1 MSELTVSKYINNS
14 PCGRKKHIYS
24 RLLDYFSLFIVSY
37 IFFTIFYSAGIQTP
51 VIKNLN
57 RDYKAASRK
66 VMDYIDSS
74 RLLSYNEKK
83 NDFIDTSETAKA
95 YLLNL
100 TKTSAYIHQM
110 QIPEYLEDKTYIMV
124 DVKYEDTFM
133 NDSTN
138 YPLDNLSYYFNIF
151 KKTDSKLNN
160 YVIKGVDYKDDIETY
175 QYNKAMIIS
184 DQSYH
189 VESSNEDYIARGE
202 GISTYLV
209 LTNENTEK
217 MINRVIKG
225 EKIDDESNKLYNKL
239 YNAYCRGVDFGTND
253 IENHSK
259 TYLQLNAK
267 FKSIY
272 QSITMANAVIYF
284 ISYAI
289 AFVVL
294 NGMTCLISKDW
305 VTIGQKVMGLGLSD
319 VNEHN
324 LSWWRI
330 LVYELVNFVLFFSS
344 SIVAFYFMGMFGVL
358 SYQIL
363 PGFTLLAVLSFLL
376 VLNVFSFGMVMFSNK
391 HNDLSTLAGGILIK
405 DKNEFETSPEDDLIN
420 ISPDQQEENDSG
432 RE

>member
-24 RLLDYFSLFIVSY
+24 RLLDYFSLFIVAY
-37 IFFTIFYSAGIQTP
+37 IFFTIFYSIGIQTP
-51 VIKNLN
+51 VVKNLN
-57 RDYKAASRK
+57 REYKNTSIK
-66 VMDYIDSS
+66 MMDYIDSS
-74 RLLSYNEKK
+74 HLLSYNEKK
-83 NDFIDTSETAKA
+83 NDFIDTAENAKA
-95 YLLNL
+95 YLLTL

-124 DVKYEDTFM
+124 DVKYEETFL

-175 QYNKAMIIS
+175 QYKKAMEIN
-184 DQSYH
+184 DDSYH
-189 VESSNEDYIARGE
+189 VSVDDEDYTARGE

-209 LTNENTEK
+209 LTNTKTEK

-239 YNAYCRGVDFGTND
+239 YNAYCRGVDFGTKD
-253 IENHSK
+253 VEKHSK
-259 TYLQLNAK
+259 TYLQLNSK
-267 FKSIY
+267 FKNIY
-272 QSITMANAVIYF
+272 QSITMANALIYL
-284 ISYAI
+284 ISYVVGFI
-289 AFVVL
+289 VL
-294 NGMTCLISKDW
+294 NGLTCLISKDW

-319 VNEHN
+319 VHEHN
-324 LSWWRI
+324 LTWWRI
-330 LVYELVNFVLFFSS
+330 LVYELINLILFFSS
-344 SIVAFYFMGMFGVL
+344 SIGAFYFMGMFGVL
-358 SYQIL
+358 SYQIF
-363 PGFTLLAVLSFLL
+363 PGFTLLALLSFLL
-376 VLNVFSFGMVMFSNK
+376 ILNVFSFGMIMFTNK

-420 ISPDQQEENDSG
+420 INSEQKEEEDVG